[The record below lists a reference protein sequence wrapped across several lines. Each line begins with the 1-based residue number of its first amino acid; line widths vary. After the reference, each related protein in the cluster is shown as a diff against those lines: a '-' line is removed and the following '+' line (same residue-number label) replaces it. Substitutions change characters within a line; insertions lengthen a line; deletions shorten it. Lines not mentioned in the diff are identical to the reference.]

1 MAGRGSCSC
10 SCSTDSRQE
19 GEEVGGG
26 GGGGSNGTA
35 LAGGGNC
42 TRTGNHLNIQTLHNI
57 ITLEIFHTTQWKI
70 FQYQKIFLNK
80 DCLYHDTTDGNQGWV
95 VWLSVISFVF
105 ID

>member
-57 ITLEIFHTTQWKI
+57 TTRKIFHQHNGI
-70 FQYQKIFLNK
+70 
-80 DCLYHDTTDGNQGWV
+80 
-95 VWLSVISFVF
+95 SVSEDISQ
-105 ID
+105 